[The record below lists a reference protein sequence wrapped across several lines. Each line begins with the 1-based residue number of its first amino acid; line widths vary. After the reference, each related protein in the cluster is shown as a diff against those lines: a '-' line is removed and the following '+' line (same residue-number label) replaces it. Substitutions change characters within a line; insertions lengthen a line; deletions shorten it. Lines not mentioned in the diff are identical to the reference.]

1 MPCYFARMM
10 NAYFN
15 VESEEKWGDTSEEY
29 SGVIYDFVNHTID
42 NFGIGSWTVN
52 TTNEERQLFAN
63 WGYIIYSV
71 VTNDVE
77 LHQFEDIE
85 IEKIRNFWTSLERHN
100 LHRQYKNFDTL
111 NAIFNHSPTEYQ
123 EHYINIL
130 ELENAQQSHVNF
142 IQDPIFLVGENDC
155 DNETDDEDDDNC
167 DDDTDYDEMPDLIS
181 DTESEFDEIIN
192 HSNNQPVVFSGW

>member
-52 TTNEERQLFAN
+52 TTNEKRQLFAN

-85 IEKIRNFWTSLERHN
+85 IDAFAKLQTTFADLTQDILSFAN
-100 LHRQYKNFDTL
+100 L
-111 NAIFNHSPTEYQ
+111 AITPL
-123 EHYINIL
+123 INLLYPLIL
-130 ELENAQQSHVNF
+130 YL
-142 IQDPIFLVGENDC
+142 
-155 DNETDDEDDDNC
+155 DD
-167 DDDTDYDEMPDLIS
+167 
-181 DTESEFDEIIN
+181 FR
-192 HSNNQPVVFSGW
+192 